1 MTPGRGRRAFRL
13 DDKAQFSLKLVF
25 DDNYIIAD
33 EAWFRITIESWS
45 K

>member
-1 MTPGRGRRAFRL
+1 
-13 DDKAQFSLKLVF
+13 LKLVF

-33 EAWFRITIESWS
+33 DAWFRITIESWS